1 MKVLA
6 TLARVYVDDLDEA
19 LPTLREITGE
29 REGLRFP
36 HAGVEVARI
45 GGLLVVA
52 GTEEAR
58 APFRRV
64 QSTLLVDDLDGLGEL
79 LRSRGGE
86 LLDGPNEVPTGRNA
100 TARHPGGAVFEYV
113 EFVPD
118 RPVFATG

>member
-6 TLARVYVDDLDEA
+6 TLARVYVDELDAA
-19 LPTLREITGE
+19 LPTLRELTGE

-52 GTEEAR
+52 GTEEAL
-58 APFRRV
+58 APFRQV
-64 QSTLLVDDLDGLGEL
+64 QGTLLVDDLDGLGEL
-79 LRSRGGE
+79 LRTLGGE
-86 LLDGPNEVPTGRNA
+86 LLNGPNQVPTGRNA

-113 EFVPD
+113 EFD
-118 RPVFATG
+118 RSRPVFTD